1 MIWLDRDEWRK
12 CNRTID
18 YREVER
24 LRGFQRPTDVAAFQ
38 GYRVGERMP
47 TKERE
52 SEDHAWYI
60 EFGRGVS
67 KEASDR
73 QCLDLKW

>member
-1 MIWLDRDEWRK
+1 MIWLDRDERRK
-12 CNRTID
+12 CNRIVD
-18 YREVER
+18 YREIER
-24 LRGFQRPTDVAAFQ
+24 LRGCQRPTDVAASC

-52 SEDHAWYI
+52 SEDRAWYI
-60 EFGRGVS
+60 EFGSVVS

>member
-1 MIWLDRDEWRK
+1 
-12 CNRTID
+12 
-18 YREVER
+18 
-24 LRGFQRPTDVAAFQ
+24 
-38 GYRVGERMP
+38 MP

-60 EFGRGVS
+60 ELGRVVS

>member
-1 MIWLDRDEWRK
+1 MNGESVTEPLITERL
-12 CNRTID
+12 
-18 YREVER
+18 R

-60 EFGRGVS
+60 ELGRVVS